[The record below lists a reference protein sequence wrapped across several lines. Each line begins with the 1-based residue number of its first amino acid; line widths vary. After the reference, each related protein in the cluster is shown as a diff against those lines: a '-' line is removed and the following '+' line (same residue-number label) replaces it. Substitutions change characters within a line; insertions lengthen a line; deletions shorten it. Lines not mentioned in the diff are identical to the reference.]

1 LTRTGGHGTVN
12 LLSQG
17 ISGVL
22 DGGGQ
27 IVGAD
32 VEDVGSA
39 LGAQC
44 VPLTQLTV
52 DMNTPV
58 AAVGCHVR
66 PSSVS

>member
-1 LTRTGGHGTVN
+1 M
-12 LLSQG
+12 LSQV
-17 ISGVL
+17 ISRVL
-22 DGGGQ
+22 DGRGQ

-32 VEDVGSA
+32 VEDVGCA
-39 LGAQC
+39 LDAQC